1 MHRKVV
7 NRRSLIFTWG
17 FPGGTGG
24 KEPVYQCKRH
34 KEMWIQSLDQED
46 PLEKEMATHS
56 SNLAWKIT
64 WTEEPGR
71 LYNPWGCREL
81 DMTEA
86 TEQANVYF

>member
-17 FPGGTGG
+17 FQVALVVKNPSTNARDIKRCGFNPWIRKIPWRRKWQPTPVILPGKSPG
-24 KEPVYQCKRH
+24 QR
-34 KEMWIQSLDQED
+34 SL
-46 PLEKEMATHS
+46 A
-56 SNLAWKIT
+56 
-64 WTEEPGR
+64 G
-71 LYNPWGCREL
+71 YNPWGCREL